1 MQHHPDQADG
11 LFPVEDL
18 LPPLPSGAVRRP
30 TSGAAFRD
38 SPAAARMLDVREI
51 HAEPEAAASDRGRE
65 IIARFPR
72 ARVVEVASH
81 WRIPRLHGD
90 QDNAARWV
98 RVKTETL
105 VLGVR
110 KTFAPRPNG
119 RSADWIAPGLSNG
132 CAMACAYCYVPRRKG
147 HANPITVFVNTEEI
161 IGRIARHV
169 AAQGPK
175 RVPNQCDPAA
185 WVYDVGE
192 NGDCSVDA
200 LICDGTAEL
209 VAAFRQWPTAKASFA
224 TKFVNPDLLA
234 FDPRGR
240 TRIRF
245 SLMPAAD
252 SRLLD
257 LRTSP
262 VAERIAAAGDFLE
275 AGYEVHF
282 NLSPVVVRPGWEAAW
297 AELLRELDDVL
308 PRAVKEQAAAEVIM
322 LTHNRDL
329 HEVNLNWHPR
339 AEEVLWRPDLQEVKR
354 SENGSLNVRYRAG
367 AKGAALE
374 RLRGLVAA
382 HAPWLN
388 IRYAF

>member
-1 MQHHPDQADG
+1 MPHHSHQADG
-11 LFPVEDL
+11 LFPVDDL
-18 LPPLPSGAVRRP
+18 LPPAPSGAVRRP
-30 TSGAAFRD
+30 ASAAAFRG
-38 SPAAARMLDVREI
+38 SPAALRMLDVREI
-51 HAEPEAAASDRGRE
+51 YAEPEAAASERGRE
-65 IIARFPR
+65 IISRFPH
-72 ARVVEVASH
+72 ARVTDVASH
-81 WRIPRLHGD
+81 WRIPRLHGAEG
-90 QDNAARWV
+90 NAARWV
-98 RVKTETL
+98 RVKTDTL
-105 VLGVR
+105 VLGVK
-110 KTFAPRPNG
+110 KTLTLRPNG
-119 RSADWIAPGLSNG
+119 RSADWIAPSPSNG

-147 HANPITVFVNTEEI
+147 YANPITVFTNTGEI
-161 IGRIARHV
+161 VGRLARHI

-175 RVPNQCDPAA
+175 RVPNQCDPDA
-185 WVYDVGE
+185 WVYDIGE
-192 NGDCSVDA
+192 NGDCAVDA
-200 LICDGTAEL
+200 LICDSTAEL

-245 SLMPAAD
+245 SVMPAAD

-257 LRTSP
+257 IRTSP
-262 VAERIAAAGDFLE
+262 VAARIAAAGDFLE

-297 AELLRELDDVL
+297 TELLRELDDVL

-329 HEVNLNWHPR
+329 HEVNLEWHPR
-339 AEEVLWRPDLQEVKR
+339 AEEVLWRPDLQEGKR
-354 SENGSLNVRYRAG
+354 SENGSWNVRYRAG
-367 AKGAALE
+367 AKREALE

-382 HAPWLN
+382 HAPWLD